1 MGANPQQGR
10 IPFNVLNKLN
20 EHTIGGFILFY
31 FNAQD
36 GSPEHVM
43 TFDSPVHSLA
53 MQKYLNDWSD
63 ALRDIN
69 MEATRQQIISQNS
82 PEEPPL
88 E

>member
-1 MGANPQQGR
+1 MEDNPIEGR
-10 IPFNVLNKLN
+10 VPLSVLNTLN

-31 FNAQD
+31 FNNKD

-43 TFDSPVHSLA
+43 TFDSPIHSLA

-63 ALRDIN
+63 AIKDIN
-69 MEATRQQIISQNS
+69 LQTTKEQIISQNS
-82 PEEPPL
+82 PEEPP